1 MTSLN
6 SAPPPAVPELPTPAP
21 PPAVPEPPPP
31 PAVPEPP
38 TPDPPTAAQKPPN
51 PPPHTR
57 VAHCN
62 NNKQI
67 VYCPLSSIYPV
78 FHSIVSFFAI
88 YLSFK
93 CNGGFDLASFLMAG
107 ACPYLYIV
115 YKFAISENFC
125 GIKNIK

>member
-21 PPAVPEPPPP
+21 PPAVPEPP
-31 PAVPEPP
+31 
-38 TPDPPTAAQKPPN
+38 TPNPPTAAQKPPTPN

>member
-21 PPAVPEPPPP
+21 PPAVPEPP
-31 PAVPEPP
+31 
-38 TPDPPTAAQKPPN
+38 TPNPPTAAQKPPTPN

-115 YKFAISENFC
+115 YKFEISENFC

>member
-6 SAPPPAVPELPTPAP
+6 SAPPA
-21 PPAVPEPPPP
+21 PP

-38 TPDPPTAAQKPPN
+38 TPDPPTAAQKPPTPN

-62 NNKQI
+62 INKQI

-93 CNGGFDLASFLMAG
+93 CNGGFDLASFLMAC
-107 ACPYLYIV
+107 ACPYLYIM

>member
-21 PPAVPEPPPP
+21 PPAVPEPP
-31 PAVPEPP
+31 
-38 TPDPPTAAQKPPN
+38 TPDPPTAAQKPPTPN